1 MTSGFTHF
9 RALMEEIVADL
20 GGTSRAREAVGR
32 HFDACLKLV
41 TRPPARDP
49 NHYGWLQ
56 WYECSDEDLRRAADH
71 AYQNWRLPSNQ
82 EPTAEAPYL
91 GGKIVVY
98 ETEAKIVTASGFH
111 ILAAMLR
118 EDVRFDRRLNK
129 DACQYVVSLAQ
140 DVEVMLNLQYGGQKT
155 NANTKSKASAYTS
168 LRRIVESSFK
178 VSLENIA

>member
-71 AYQNWRLPSNQ
+71 AYQNWRLPSSQ
-82 EPTAEAPYL
+82 EPTAEAPYR

-98 ETEAKIVTASGFH
+98 ETEAKIITANGFH
-111 ILAAMLR
+111 ILAATTR
-118 EDVRFDRRLNK
+118 DDSRFDSRAQK
-129 DACQYVVSLAQ
+129 DVDKYLVSLTK
-140 DVEVMLNLQYGGQKT
+140 DVEILLGLEYGGQKT
-155 NANTKSKASAYTS
+155 NANTKSKASAYQS
-168 LRRIVESSFK
+168 LRRIVEASFK